1 MENLG
6 FKERRASA
14 RFPVKIL
21 LRYFNLNLPSHLTNR
36 CEGLLGETRAQTQDI
51 SARGLCLVTREA
63 LAADTLLD
71 IWLQMPDNGGQ
82 IYIKGKVVWSN
93 MIEPDKYRVGVN
105 LENTE
110 LNPIALALKTIQ
122 VRIKHSP

>member
-6 FKERRASA
+6 FKERRTFA

-21 LRYFNLNLPSHLTNR
+21 LRYFNLNLPSHLTNG
-36 CEGLLGETRAQTQDI
+36 CGGLLGEAHTQTQDI
-51 SARGLCLVTREA
+51 GAKGICLLTREE
-63 LAADTLLD
+63 LTADTPLD
-71 IWLQMPDNGGQ
+71 IWLQMPDNGEQ
-82 IYIKGKVVWSN
+82 VYIKGKVVWSN

-110 LNPIALALKTIQ
+110 LNPILLALKTIQ
-122 VRIKHSP
+122 VRMRHY

>member
-6 FKERRASA
+6 FKERRVFA

-21 LRYFNLNLPSHLTNR
+21 LRYFNLNS
-36 CEGLLGETRAQTQDI
+36 LGEAHAQTQDI
-51 SARGLCLVTREA
+51 SAKGICLVTREA
-63 LAADTLLD
+63 LAEDTPLD
-71 IWLQMPDNGGQ
+71 IWLQMPDNGEQ

-110 LNPIALALKTIQ
+110 LNPISLALKAIQ
-122 VRIKHSP
+122 VRIKHY

>member
-6 FKERRASA
+6 LKEKRV
-14 RFPVKIL
+14 FPRYSVKIL
-21 LRYFNLNLPSHLTNR
+21 LRYFNLNL
-36 CEGLLGETRAQTQDI
+36 LGEAHAQTQDI
-51 SARGLCLVTREA
+51 SAKGICLVTREA
-63 LAADTLLD
+63 LAEDTPLD
-71 IWLQMPDNGGQ
+71 IWLQMPDNGEQ

-110 LNPIALALKTIQ
+110 LNPILLALKAIQ
-122 VRIKHSP
+122 VRIKHY